1 MGQLGFGRSSGGL
14 KQMSN
19 VVVPALAS
27 VVVGGV
33 LSFAA
38 VVGITMSA
46 EQNVRPET
54 VSTDIATTVQND
66 VQYGTR

>member
-1 MGQLGFGRSSGGL
+1 MN
-14 KQMSN
+14 N

-38 VVGITMSA
+38 VVGITMTA
-46 EQNVRPET
+46 EQNARPET
-54 VSTDIATTVQND
+54 VSADIATTVQND

>member
-1 MGQLGFGRSSGGL
+1 MGQLGSTRSSGGL
-14 KQMSN
+14 KQMNN

-46 EQNVRPET
+46 EQNARPDT
-54 VSTDIATTVQND
+54 VSADIATTVQND